1 MAEVVRDFMGNMVCS
16 GKKNDGT
23 YNPYNNSDLDNLL
36 CGLSRQDNNWDYVVL
51 PKNKIRNLE
60 IEQRYD
66 EMPIW
71 NLETIIPW
79 CIRKE
84 DLEKVFPKQDRK
96 EENKMADTNKIL
108 YVYEDIESKRIRE
121 CYDNK
126 IQETEKES
134 GEAKI
139 AQKVRE
145 FALKELKKAFPD
157 YDETK
162 QRIIVVD
169 YDLQEQTKKTIEDL
183 NKERRKDLTRLDER
197 LQEIKAML
205 ELAQTFDEKM
215 KVLKAYDVVDNKGV
229 MKK

>member
-1 MAEVVRDFMGNMVCS
+1 MEIR
-16 GKKNDGT
+16 
-23 YNPYNNSDLDNLL
+23 PYNQGITAGIFKPNGFEINPISENPFCSKEWKKILEDV
-36 CGLSRQDNNWDYVVL
+36 LSE
-51 PKNKIRNLE
+51 NK
-60 IEQRYD
+60 
-66 EMPIW
+66 
-71 NLETIIPW
+71 
-79 CIRKE
+79 KE
-84 DLEKVFPKQDRK
+84 KRK

-108 YVYEDIESKRIRE
+108 YVYEDIVSKKIRE
-121 CYDNK
+121 HYDNK
-126 IQETEKES
+126 IQEIEKES

-183 NKERRKDLTRLDER
+183 NKERRKDLTRLDES

-215 KVLKAYDVVDNKGV
+215 KVLQAYGVVDNKGV